1 MATTRY
7 PTYEGNKSTEKPV
20 RLDKT
25 EGHVVIEGRAYPAR
39 EIIEA
44 LAQSGYTELRSVGD
58 ALVLG
63 RHRITPIFKSAK
75 DRAMASLCHGS
86 LAFCCPLSKRC
97 AERDRALEVLGLTI
111 EEYENLKG
119 DAHYRF
125 IDAARGLSSTDEAR
139 PYDVRDATANRPA
152 VDRGYGSDDYRRDF
166 DRRDGAYNRRDV
178 ESASRRDYGSYRGSS
193 QSDPYSDLATAIPYS
208 EGHRKDK
215 LMDEMRSGSCDVST
229 QSSSGCRTDEAV
241 EGLGALFMQGELSPF
256 NDDARD
262 DESAP
267 SFCFSCGRTIRM
279 GIKSCPYCGAT
290 Q

>member
-1 MATTRY
+1 VATTRY
-7 PTYEGNKSTEKPV
+7 PTYEGNKSSERPV
-20 RLDKT
+20 RLDRT
-25 EGHVVIEGRAYPAR
+25 EGHVIIEGRAYPAR
-39 EIIEA
+39 EIVEA

-97 AERDRALEVLGLTI
+97 AERDRALEVLGLTV

-119 DAHYRF
+119 DAHCRF
-125 IDAARGLSSTDEAR
+125 IDAARGLTSADDAR
-139 PYDVRDATANRPA
+139 LHDVRDKSANRPA
-152 VDRGYGSDDYRRDF
+152 VD
-166 DRRDGAYNRRDV
+166 
-178 ESASRRDYGSYRGSS
+178 SS
-193 QSDPYSDLATAIPYS
+193 HSDPYSDLTTAIPYS
-208 EGHRKDK
+208 DGHRKDS
-215 LMDEMRSGSCDVST
+215 LMDEMRSNSCDVST
-229 QSSSGCRTDEAV
+229 QSSCSRRTDEAV

-262 DESAP
+262 DSSSP

-279 GIKSCPYCGAT
+279 GIKVCPYCGAT